1 MLSCETDRSRCHP
14 ALVAKDLG
22 ISRALVY
29 RLASRY
35 RPRAQTAR
43 FCHPVGVRAPRSRLL
58 DPEVEALI
66 CAVVERT
73 YLQPKRPRIS
83 NLLRTVE
90 TESLESQVPKFMA
103 FGQSGSRRSQFLS
116 RGPHSV

>member
-90 TESLESQVPKFMA
+90 TESLES
-103 FGQSGSRRSQFLS
+103 
-116 RGPHSV
+116 